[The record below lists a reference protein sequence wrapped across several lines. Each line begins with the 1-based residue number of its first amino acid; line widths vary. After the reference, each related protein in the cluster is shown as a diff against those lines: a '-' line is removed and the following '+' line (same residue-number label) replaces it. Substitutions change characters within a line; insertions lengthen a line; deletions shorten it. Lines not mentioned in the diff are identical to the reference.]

1 MIPRLAAAF
10 NRSTLLVA
18 NQNPNGI
25 APGQYYQNPVTNV
38 SWMMIFV
45 LGWDGML
52 MVCSLTA
59 LLSLGTRGERGWAWL
74 CFPIRRCDS
83 GWWCPSR
90 RRDEQSEPGVA
101 HCYCRWGRCLFGLSK
116 LHCDGEKGV
125 HRDLAGFGYRLR
137 PSCFSFCFWGGGLLY
152 STDFLIHCIYAPNEH
167 SAHKA
172 QHHHTDHL
180 RIPRC
185 IDTLPC
191 CPSTRTFSALPA
203 NLLFRHTSVIQ
214 MNHRGSSSPWNVCAT

>member
-59 LLSLGTRGERGWAWL
+59 LLSLGTRGECGWAWL

-125 HRDLAGFGYRLR
+125 HRDIAGFGYRLR
-137 PSCFSFCFWGGGLLY
+137 PSYFTFCFFGVVVCC
-152 STDFLIHCIYAPNEH
+152 T
-167 SAHKA
+167 A
-172 QHHHTDHL
+172 QT
-180 RIPRC
+180 
-185 IDTLPC
+185 
-191 CPSTRTFSALPA
+191 
-203 NLLFRHTSVIQ
+203 
-214 MNHRGSSSPWNVCAT
+214 SSSIAYTPRMNILHIKRNIITQTTCVFHGA